1 MSRTIVTRA
10 DVAASPAFKG
20 LAEAAP
26 DPAAG
31 TPPKE
36 DKYTDKLIKLI
47 PGEIISVYLAVYA
60 FVKSS
65 SYADADKQLLQWIVF
80 AAILLLTPVYLYKM
94 AGVSKWTQVLFNT
107 IAFVVWVFSFG
118 GPAEGM
124 TIYHFSLQ
132 FLVALFL
139 PVYTLFIPLF
149 YKSSSITTGS

>member
-1 MSRTIVTRA
+1 MSRNIVTQA
-10 DVAASPAFKG
+10 DVAASPAFKT
-20 LAEAAP
+20 LADGTP
-26 DPAAG
+26 DPAAA
-31 TPPKE
+31 PKKE

-47 PGEIISVYLAVYA
+47 PGEIVSVYLAVYA

-65 SYADADKQLLQWIVF
+65 SYDPADQQLLQWIVF
-80 AAILLLTPVYLYKM
+80 TAILVLTPVYLYKM
-94 AGVSKWTQVLFNT
+94 AGVTKWTQILFNT

-124 TIYHFSLQ
+124 TVYHFSLQ

-149 YKSSSITTGS
+149 YKSSSATTES